1 MRACTSLACLILA
14 ACGSSTP
21 STPSTPDAST
31 ADAPPATVHAVTC
44 PPGDLPTVTTNDNA
58 LAYDP
63 MATAISAH
71 GLVKFVLSPTHNVG
85 PDVSLPSD
93 PGLRVNFGQTAC
105 LQFDQ
110 AGTFNF
116 QCTAHAFRG
125 RIIVQ

>member
-1 MRACTSLACLILA
+1 MA
-14 ACGSSTP
+14 
-21 STPSTPDAST
+21 DAPM

-44 PPGDLPTVTTNDNA
+44 PPGDTPTVTTDDST

-63 MATAISAH
+63 MGTAISVH
-71 GLVKFVLSPTHNVG
+71 GLVKFVMSLTHNVG
-85 PDVSLPSD
+85 PDPSLPTD
-93 PGLRVNFGQTAC
+93 PGLRVNFGQTVC

-116 QCTAHAFRG
+116 HCTIHAFKG